1 MSLVARGGASN
12 DDAARALDDAAASL
26 RARFRAEWD
35 AHRTARTTAAT
46 SPARSS
52 LRDAPLAST
61 APASPASP
69 PPLPDPILDPPLV
82 RHRALDA
89 RLAAGDADW
98 EASLARDL
106 AEDVH
111 AASAFVLSETSRLA
125 RAARALVPDHD
136 AHSDDLARHLNAL
149 DRRRDALDVVARRA
163 ALVADLLEHD
173 VDAAARVLEDWTPLA
188 AEPERHPRGTD
199 PSPRPRP
206 HPRPGVS
213 TLDDALDHLLRL
225 RRAFEPLVLRL
236 GEAHDEIRVALAA
249 VADGSPRASSRDIRW
264 RPPACF
270 ERKTT
275 KYWVDLADV
284 TRLKIA
290 LARYLPVLVYDGE
303 RNADSTGAKDPST
316 SSIPSFPSFPPSTSP
331 SDRERD
337 SGLITSTYFDDDRL
351 DAYHSR
357 LERHQGATLLR
368 ARWYGERIDERA
380 DGDVFVERKTHHES
394 WSLDGS
400 VKERFRLRRGDL
412 EGYVRGEIDVPARF
426 RSVGTVESERAAR
439 LAEEVTRF
447 ELEDRS
453 LVPALST
460 RYRRT
465 AFQRADT
472 NAVRVSLDVDVRFED
487 ARGVPLGRTFE
498 PDPTHRAGAAFPYA
512 VLEVK
517 LQEEA
522 PAWIED
528 AVSVARVVE
537 VRKFSKFLTGTA
549 TTRGADVVRRVPH
562 WITDETRAAFD
573 AARIRPAG
581 TIARLPTLD
590 FTVDSSSSSESAVGA
605 TGPGQGQGQGQGP
618 AAADAAEHVAVRV
631 DVDAAPGTS
640 LRDIDAYPRDVRA
653 RATVVP
659 VPPPANAR
667 TARRRR
673 MVPIKV
679 EPKTFFANERTLLQ
693 WLSMSILLLFMSL
706 ALLSLDTAPARA
718 STPQFGILARET
730 SPDANDTRVAPFLV
744 AAADSGPPD
753 PDPNPNANAVAD
765 SAAAATAPSLV
776 GAYDASALARYNRVA
791 SGVCGA
797 VLAPMAIAFM
807 VYALSTYVWRSRR
820 IARRE
825 PSARY
830 DDVWGPVALTC
841 ALVTVSA
848 AAVALAI
855 AAHPWR

>member
-1 MSLVARGGASN
+1 MSLVARGGAPM

-35 AHRTARTTAAT
+35 AHRTARSTAAT

-61 APASPASP
+61 SPASPASP
-69 PPLPDPILDPPLV
+69 PPLPDPIPDPPLV

-89 RLAAGDADW
+89 RLASGDAAW

-125 RAARALVPDHD
+125 RAARALVPDRD
-136 AHSDDLARHLNAL
+136 AHPDDLARHLNDL

-173 VDAAARVLEDWTPLA
+173 VDAAARVLEDWTQLVA

-199 PSPRPRP
+199 PSPRPR
-206 HPRPGVS
+206 PRPGVS

-249 VADGSPRASSRDIRW
+249 AADESTRASSRDVRW

-275 KYWVDLADV
+275 KYWVDPADV

-303 RNADSTGAKDPST
+303 RNAESTRTKDPF
-316 SSIPSFPSFPPSTSP
+316 PSFPSFPSRW
-331 SDRERD
+331 DRERD

-394 WSLDGS
+394 WSRDGS

-426 RSVGTVESERAAR
+426 RSVGSVESERAAR

-498 PDPTHRAGAAFPYA
+498 PDSPHRARASFPYA
-512 VLEVK
+512 ILEVK

-590 FTVDSSSSSESAVGA
+590 LAVDSSSSSESAVGA
-605 TGPGQGQGQGQGP
+605 TGPGQGLAD
-618 AAADAAEHVAVRV
+618 AAAAEHVAVRV
-631 DVDAAPGTS
+631 DVDAAPGTF
-640 LRDIDAYPRDVRA
+640 LRDVDSYPRDVRA

-667 TARRRR
+667 APQRRR

-706 ALLSLDTAPARA
+706 ALLSLDAAPARA
-718 STPQFGILARET
+718 STPQFTILARET

-744 AAADSGPPD
+744 AGADSGPPNLD
-753 PDPNPNANAVAD
+753 PDANAVAD